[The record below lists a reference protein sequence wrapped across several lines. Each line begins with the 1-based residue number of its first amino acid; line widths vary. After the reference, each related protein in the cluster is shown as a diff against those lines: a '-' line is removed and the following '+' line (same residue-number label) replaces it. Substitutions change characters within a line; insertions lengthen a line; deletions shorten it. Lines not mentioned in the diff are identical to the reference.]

1 MKKKTWVAT
10 AVAVAVVVVLGASV
24 LRAVN
29 TRNNK
34 QQEAA
39 VATANLQKTPVY
51 EVAANAYATLQPVN
65 LEKTMLVSGSVEA
78 VKFAAI
84 RSAVSADV
92 IELLAR
98 EGQAVKAGQPL
109 VRLDDA
115 DSAQRAAAADRQAAA
130 SKAQL
135 DIAKRQ
141 LDNNLAL
148 SKQGFISAT
157 ALETTQA
164 NFDAAQ
170 ANFDA
175 AKANAAVARKAQQD
189 TLIRAPFAGVVA
201 QVHVNP
207 GDRVAVQGPVVDV
220 VGQGALEVAVAVPVA
235 QARGIRAGQKATLT
249 AEGLAKQQ
257 PAVVARV
264 APSVNAGSRQVMVY
278 LSLPAQTPLRHGE
291 FVQGELLL
299 DTENT
304 LALPVSAVMRNK
316 PQPYVQVIENQTVKH
331 VTVALGAMGRVG
343 NVEYVQIE
351 GLNAATLVLLAE
363 AGSMAEGTQLKLLG
377 AQAAPQTASAA
388 SAPAVS
394 AAQPAKA
401 P

>member
-10 AVAVAVVVVLGASV
+10 GVAAAIVLVLGASV

-29 TRNNK
+29 NRNAK

-51 EVAANAYATLQPVN
+51 EVAPQAYATLQPVA
-65 LEKTMLVSGSVEA
+65 LDKTLLISGSVEA

-84 RSAVSADV
+84 RSAVAADV

-98 EGQAVKAGQPL
+98 EGQAVKSGQPL

-115 DSAQRAAAADRQAAA
+115 DTAQRAAAAERQAAA

-141 LDNNLAL
+141 LDNNKAL
-148 SKQGFISAT
+148 SQQGFISAT

-170 ANFDA
+170 ANYDA

-207 GDRVAVQGPVVDV
+207 GDRVAVQAAVVDV

-235 QARGIRAGQKATLT
+235 QARDIRAGQKALLT
-249 AEGLAKQQ
+249 AEGLAKEQT
-257 PAVVARV
+257 AVVARV
-264 APSVNAGSRQVMVY
+264 APSVNMGSRQVMAY

-299 DTENT
+299 DTEKT
-304 LALPVSAVMRNK
+304 LAVPVTAVMRNK
-316 PQPYVQVIENQTVKH
+316 PQPYVQVIDNQVVKH
-331 VTVALGAMGRVG
+331 VTVTLGAIGRVG
-343 NVEYVQIE
+343 TQQYVQID
-351 GLNAATLVLLAE
+351 GLAAGAVVLLAE
-363 AGSMAEGTQLKLLG
+363 AGSMAEGTQLKLLTD
-377 AQAAPQTASAA
+377 Q
-388 SAPAVS
+388 
-394 AAQPAKA
+394 
-401 P
+401 

>member
-10 AVAVAVVVVLGASV
+10 GVAAAIVLVLGASV

-29 TRNNK
+29 NRNTK

-51 EVAANAYATLQPVN
+51 EVAPQAYAPLQPVA
-65 LEKTMLVSGSVEA
+65 LDKTLLISGSVEA

-84 RSAVSADV
+84 RSAVAADV

-115 DSAQRAAAADRQAAA
+115 DTAQRAAAADRQAAA

-141 LDNNLAL
+141 LDNNKAL
-148 SKQGFISAT
+148 SQQGFISAT
-157 ALETTQA
+157 ALDTTQA

-170 ANFDA
+170 ANYDA

-207 GDRVAVQGPVVDV
+207 GDRVAVQAAVVDV

-235 QARGIRAGQKATLT
+235 QARGIRAGQKALLT
-249 AEGLAKQQ
+249 AEGLNKEQT
-257 PAVVARV
+257 AVVARV
-264 APSVNAGSRQVMVY
+264 APSVNTGSRQVMAY

-299 DTENT
+299 DTEKT
-304 LALPVSAVMRNK
+304 LAVPVTAVMRNK
-316 PQPYVQVIENQTVKH
+316 PQPYVQVIDNQVVKH
-331 VTVALGAMGRVG
+331 VTVSLGAIGRVG
-343 NVEYVQIE
+343 TQQYVQID
-351 GLNAATLVLLAE
+351 GLAAGSVVLLAE
-363 AGSMAEGTQLKLLG
+363 AGSMAEGTQLKLLT
-377 AQAAPQTASAA
+377 AQ
-388 SAPAVS
+388 
-394 AAQPAKA
+394 
-401 P
+401 